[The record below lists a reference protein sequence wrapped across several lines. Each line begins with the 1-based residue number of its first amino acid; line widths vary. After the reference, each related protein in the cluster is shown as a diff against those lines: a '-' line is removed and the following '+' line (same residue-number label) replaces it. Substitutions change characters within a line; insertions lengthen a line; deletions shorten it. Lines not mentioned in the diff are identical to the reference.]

1 MKKRTKNNVRV
12 DKSKEKNNF
21 NEIQEQ
27 RNINKAK
34 IGVISLVLVL
44 ILIYVISLLVKFVK
58 NPTDTFVVTNGELV
72 QEETTTGYII
82 REETVVKGQNYKNG
96 MAKIKN
102 EGEKVAKG
110 DSIFRYYST
119 GEESIKQ
126 KIAELDVEIQQIM
139 QTQETTFTSDI
150 KLLDSEIEQKLD
162 LIYENNS
169 VQKIEEY
176 KKSINEYISKKAKIS
191 GELSPSGSHLKQ
203 LLEQKQQY
211 ETSLSQG
218 AEYVA
223 APASGLVSYRV
234 DGLENVLKIDSFG
247 NFNKEFLE
255 KLNLKTGQTVASS
268 EEMGK
273 VINNYYCYIIF
284 NSSSNEAKE
293 AKVGDEVQIRL
304 QNSNITKG
312 NIENIISEDDESRTI
327 TVKITKNVEELTAYR
342 KISVDVIWWSAEG
355 YRIPNSALKEVEDIT
370 YVVRNRNGYY
380 NKMPVKILE
389 QNEEYCI
396 VTQYKTEELKE
407 LGFTTTEIYNMRNI
421 ALYDEIVLN
430 PTDEQLLQ

>member
-1 MKKRTKNNVRV
+1 MNKRIAKKINTRRKKR
-12 DKSKEKNNF
+12 KE
-21 NEIQEQ
+21 
-27 RNINKAK
+27 
-34 IGVISLVLVL
+34 
-44 ILIYVISLLVKFVK
+44 
-58 NPTDTFVVTNGELV
+58 
-72 QEETTTGYII
+72 
-82 REETVVKGQNYKNG
+82 
-96 MAKIKN
+96 
-102 EGEKVAKG
+102 
-110 DSIFRYYST
+110 
-119 GEESIKQ
+119 
-126 KIAELDVEIQQIM
+126 
-139 QTQETTFTSDI
+139 
-150 KLLDSEIEQKLD
+150 
-162 LIYENNS
+162 
-169 VQKIEEY
+169 
-176 KKSINEYISKKAKIS
+176 
-191 GELSPSGSHLKQ
+191 
-203 LLEQKQQY
+203 QY

-342 KISVDVIWWSAEG
+342 KISVDVIWWSYQNPLNSMAF
-355 YRIPNSALKEVEDIT
+355 YSQFLFRI
-370 YVVRNRNGYY
+370 
-380 NKMPVKILE
+380 
-389 QNEEYCI
+389 
-396 VTQYKTEELKE
+396 KTV
-407 LGFTTTEIYNMRNI
+407 IMR
-421 ALYDEIVLN
+421 LFL
-430 PTDEQLLQ
+430 

>member
-110 DSIFRYYST
+110 DSIFRYYSS

-355 YRIPNSALKEVEDIT
+355 YRIPNSALKEVDGIT

-380 NKMPVKILE
+380 NKMPVKILK

>member
-110 DSIFRYYST
+110 DSIFRYYSS

>member
-1 MKKRTKNNVRV
+1 MKKRTKNNARV
-12 DKSKEKNNF
+12 DKLKEKNNF

-34 IGVISLVLVL
+34 IGVISLVLAL
-44 ILIYVISLLVKFVK
+44 ILIYVTSLLVKFVK
-58 NPTDTFVVTNGELV
+58 NPADTFVVTNGELV

-110 DSIFRYYST
+110 DSIFRYYSS

-203 LLEQKQQY
+203 LLEQKEQY

-355 YRIPNSALKEVEDIT
+355 YRIPNSALKEVDDIT